1 MMNETYLETGKIVST
16 HGIRGEVKVLPWA
29 DAPEFLLKF
38 KTFYLV
44 DTPPHP
50 SSGFRETPD
59 ATFPSRGRLESA
71 PAALTVESSRVQKTV
86 VLIKFKGV
94 DSVEQA
100 QQLRDKVLYMARD
113 DPHTPAGTVFHAD
126 LIGLP
131 VRADGAEIGKIKE
144 ILSMPA
150 SDVWVVKGEHT
161 YMIPQ
166 VKAFVPSLDF
176 SKGYI
181 EVNLIEGMRTDE
193 N

>member
-1 MMNETYLETGKIVST
+1 MMNEKYLETGKIVST
-16 HGIRGEVKVLPWA
+16 HGIRGEVKILPWA

-59 ATFPSRGRLESA
+59 AAFPARERLERA
-71 PAALTVESSRVQKTV
+71 PAALAVESARVQKTM
-86 VLIKFKGV
+86 VLVKFKGV
-94 DSVEQA
+94 DTLEEA
-100 QQLRDKVLYMARD
+100 QKLRDRVLFIARD
-113 DPHTPAGTVFHAD
+113 DPHIPAGTVFHAD

-131 VRADGAEIGKIKE
+131 VRADGVEIGRITE

-166 VKAFVPSLDF
+166 VRAFVPSLDF
-176 SKGYI
+176 SQGYV

>member
-1 MMNETYLETGKIVST
+1 MNETYLEAGKIVST
-16 HGIRGEVKVLPWA
+16 HGVKGEVKVLPWA

-59 ATFPSRGRLESA
+59 ATFPSRGRLEAA
-71 PAALTVESSRVQKTV
+71 PAALTVESSRVQKTT

-94 DSVEQA
+94 DTVEEA
-100 QQLRDKVLYMARD
+100 QRLRDKVLHIARN
-113 DPHTPAGTVFHAD
+113 DPHIPAGTVFHAD

-131 VRADGAEIGKIKE
+131 VRANGEEIGKIKE
-144 ILSMPA
+144 ILSMPS
-150 SDVWVVKGEHT
+150 SDVWVVKGEHE

-166 VKAFVPSLDF
+166 VKAFVPEIDLSL
-176 SKGYI
+176 GYVN
-181 EVNLIEGMRTDE
+181 VNLIEGMETDKE
-193 N
+193 